1 MPTTFPI
8 DSLQTLEQKVN
19 YLGHKLDSVSLNT
32 DSFGNNFSSFVT
44 ILSIVASV
52 VTIIGLLALF
62 LDISKRNIS
71 KKTQKKIIIDLLRHF
86 MVNNAIL
93 ESIWRH
99 RKNKKPQIP
108 IEGTLC
114 RFAALEDDTDIGRFS
129 VKAKYYEKLH
139 NICLSLRNYNS
150 VVCMADKHLH
160 DSNYP
165 QKTLDKEL
173 ESIFERSIYL
183 TKRLLELSQDVHCF
197 KITEASFAKYVES
210 RYLQKEDGKVSD
222 SQPGSEPKYKHFI
235 KNKKCDYY
243 NKINL
248 DEAYN
253 YLINHHWEKIIYE

>member
-44 ILSIVASV
+44 ILSIVASI
-52 VTIIGLLALF
+52 VTVIGLLALF

-99 RKNKKPQIP
+99 RKNKTPQIP

-129 VKAKYYEKLH
+129 VKAKHYEKLH

-150 VVCMADKHLH
+150 VVCMTDKHLH

-165 QKTLDKEL
+165 QKALDE
-173 ESIFERSIYL
+173 EIDSIFDRSIYL
-183 TKRLLELSQDVHCF
+183 TKRLLELSKDVHCF
-197 KITEASFAKYVES
+197 KITEASFAQYVEN
-210 RYLQKEDGKVSD
+210 RYLKKVSG
-222 SQPGSEPKYKHFI
+222 SKPGNKPKYKHFI
-235 KNKKCDYY
+235 KTKQCKYY
-243 NKINL
+243 DEINL
-248 DEAYN
+248 GDAYN